1 MRGGWPHRM
10 AIRHCSRRNP
20 FLLRYLA
27 FIYRI
32 RAFGLGRAGP
42 ATRIGGLALIVGITG
57 LALAGCHP
65 AASASPATSA
75 SATASATGTVTQG
88 AAATPSPRLSVPG
101 THSST
106 VVYRISAPVSTVI
119 VISHVGDVTV
129 IGGGLTTSAAS
140 VTQEAD
146 YSSSPPVTSRTIS
159 GKTLTVTYTCPVQL
173 VCGVAYIVRVPRDVA
188 VEATAGA
195 GAIRLTGLGGRVTAK
210 ADVGSISAVGLTGS
224 IVSLATDVGGI
235 SATFAAAP
243 ATIQAMTRVGGIMLR
258 VPGTVSYKVS
268 VDAHLGKA
276 TVSVPQDSSSPHAI
290 TVTDDV
296 GTVLIGPLV

>member
-1 MRGGWPHRM
+1 MYPIRG
-10 AIRHCSRRNP
+10 
-20 FLLRYLA
+20 
-27 FIYRI
+27 
-32 RAFGLGRAGP
+32 FGPGRPGP
-42 ATRIGGLALIVGITG
+42 AARIGGLALIAGITG

-75 SATASATGTVTQG
+75 SATASATGAVTQG
-88 AAATPSPRLSVPG
+88 AAATPNPRLSVPG

-106 VVYRISAPVSTVI
+106 VVYRISSPVSTVI

-129 IGGGLTTSAAS
+129 IGGGLTTSAT

-173 VCGVAYIVRVPRDVA
+173 VCGVAYIIRVPRDVA
-188 VEATAGA
+188 VQATAGA

-210 ADVGSISAVGLTGS
+210 ADVGSIAATALTGAV
-224 IVSLATDVGGI
+224 VSLTTDVGGI

-243 ATIQAMTRVGGIMLR
+243 TTVQAMTRVGGITLR
-258 VPGTVSYKVS
+258 VPGTASYKVS
-268 VDAHLGKA
+268 ADAHLGKA
-276 TVSVPQDSSSPHAI
+276 TVSIPQNPSSPHAI
-290 TVTDDV
+290 TATADV
-296 GTVLIGPLV
+296 GSVLVGPLT

>member
-10 AIRHCSRRNP
+10 AIRHCLLRNP

-27 FIYRI
+27 FMYRI
-32 RAFGLGRAGP
+32 RVFGPGRSGLA
-42 ATRIGGLALIVGITG
+42 ARIGGLALIAGITG

-65 AASASPATSA
+65 AASASPA
-75 SATASATGTVTQG
+75 ASATGTVTQG

-119 VISHVGDVTV
+119 VVSHVGDVTV

-159 GKTLTVTYTCPVQL
+159 GETLTVTYTCPVQL

-188 VEATAGA
+188 VQATAGA

-210 ADVGSISAVGLTGS
+210 ADVGPIAATGLTGS
-224 IVSLATDVGGI
+224 VVSLTTDVGGI
-235 SATFAAAP
+235 SATFAATP
-243 ATIQAMTRVGGIMLR
+243 ATVRAMTRVGGITLR
-258 VPGTVSYKVS
+258 VPGTASYKVS
-268 VDAHLGKA
+268 VDVHLGKA
-276 TVSVPQDSSSPHAI
+276 TVSIPQSSSSPHAI

-296 GTVLIGPLV
+296 GTVVIGPPL

>member
-1 MRGGWPHRM
+1 MYPIRG
-10 AIRHCSRRNP
+10 
-20 FLLRYLA
+20 
-27 FIYRI
+27 
-32 RAFGLGRAGP
+32 FGPGRPGP
-42 ATRIGGLALIVGITG
+42 AARIGGLALIAGITG

-75 SATASATGTVTQG
+75 SATASATGAVTQG

-106 VVYRISAPVSTVI
+106 VVYRISSPVSTVI

-129 IGGGLTTSAAS
+129 IGGGLTTSAT

-173 VCGVAYIVRVPRDVA
+173 VCGVAYIIRVPRDVA
-188 VEATAGA
+188 VQATAGA

-210 ADVGSISAVGLTGS
+210 ADVGSIAATALTGAV
-224 IVSLATDVGGI
+224 VSLTTDVGGI

-243 ATIQAMTRVGGIMLR
+243 TTVQAMTRVGGITLR
-258 VPGTVSYKVS
+258 VPGTASYKVS

-276 TVSVPQDSSSPHAI
+276 TVSIPQNPSSPHAI
-290 TVTDDV
+290 TATADV
-296 GTVLIGPLV
+296 GSVLVGPLT

>member
-1 MRGGWPHRM
+1 M
-10 AIRHCSRRNP
+10 
-20 FLLRYLA
+20 
-27 FIYRI
+27 YRI
-32 RAFGLGRAGP
+32 RGFGPGRPGP
-42 ATRIGGLALIVGITG
+42 AARIGGLALIVGIIG

-65 AASASPATSA
+65 AASARPAASA
-75 SATASATGTVTQG
+75 SATASATGAVTQG
-88 AAATPSPRLSVPG
+88 AAATPSSRLSVPG

-106 VVYRISAPVSTVI
+106 VVYRISSPVSTVI

-129 IGGGLTTSAAS
+129 IGGGLTTPAAT

-188 VEATAGA
+188 VQATAGA

-210 ADVGSISAVGLTGS
+210 ADVGSISAIGLTGS
-224 IVSLATDVGGI
+224 VVSLTTDVGGI

-243 ATIQAMTRVGGIMLR
+243 ATVQAMTRVGGITLR
-258 VPGTVSYKVS
+258 VPGTASYKVS

-276 TVSVPQDSSSPHAI
+276 TVSIPQSSSSPHAI

-296 GTVLIGPLV
+296 GTVLIGPLI